1 MPLAFLLLQMTD
13 KRCWIRHLQSI
24 MHPLAHRLTLF
35 RATRTMPAA
44 RSRSQNLRLSKRT
57 EYGLRAVVQL
67 ARLEPRAFV
76 QSKDLAQQEKL
87 PNKFLES
94 ILLALR
100 RGGFLESK
108 VGSGGGYRLSRPPRD
123 IAVGELIR
131 RLEGRL
137 TIKESARVGDLSPG
151 EVAVRLLNEKLTT
164 ATDDVLDAMTL
175 EQLMEHVGRAV
186 NQQQEMYYI

>member
-1 MPLAFLLLQMTD
+1 M
-13 KRCWIRHLQSI
+13 
-24 MHPLAHRLTLF
+24 
-35 RATRTMPAA
+35 
-44 RSRSQNLRLSKRT
+44 
-57 EYGLRAVVQL
+57 QL

-76 QSKDLAQQEKL
+76 QSKDLAQQENL

-108 VGSGGGYRLSRPPRD
+108 VGSGGGYRLSRPPRE

-137 TIKESARVGDLSPG
+137 TVNQGARAGDISPG
-151 EVAVRLLNEKLTT
+151 EVAVRLLNEKLTN
-164 ATDDVLDAMTL
+164 AMDEVLDAMTL

-186 NQQQEMYYI
+186 NEQQEMYYI